1 VTRQSDVSA
10 ALLQATPAVGI
21 LLELTC
27 VSEACALIAGKLGD
41 FANALAERS
50 PLPLASSEQSWG
62 SPVRSEHA
70 GRRTAACVSIPTYSV
85 DREPRGSSGNGQAPG
100 DTWAVEVPRV
110 AAWRGAKREA
120 GVKPELP
127 PQL

>member
-21 LLELTC
+21 LPELTC

-70 GRRTAACVSIPTYSV
+70 GRRTAACVRFRPIPLIENLAGHPEMGRRPV
-85 DREPRGSSGNGQAPG
+85 IRGPLRFPASQLGA
-100 DTWAVEVPRV
+100 EL
-110 AAWRGAKREA
+110 RG
-120 GVKPELP
+120 KPV
-127 PQL
+127 